1 MGAEWTMPA
10 AASRRR
16 VGGEDGGGERGC
28 LRRVKGR
35 EREEACGGWREEG
48 EDASGGQEGVTPSW
62 TSSMG
67 GVAVEGCTAFVRMPA
82 AVASRPAQPR
92 IVIYATCR

>member
-16 VGGEDGGGERGC
+16 VGRG
-28 LRRVKGR
+28 
-35 EREEACGGWREEG
+35 EEG
-48 EDASGGQEGVTPSW
+48 EDAFGGQKVMIPSW

-67 GVAVEGCTAFVRMPA
+67 GMERCGGRMYGARTPAVTVSQPA
-82 AVASRPAQPR
+82 ATASR
-92 IVIYATCR
+92 Y